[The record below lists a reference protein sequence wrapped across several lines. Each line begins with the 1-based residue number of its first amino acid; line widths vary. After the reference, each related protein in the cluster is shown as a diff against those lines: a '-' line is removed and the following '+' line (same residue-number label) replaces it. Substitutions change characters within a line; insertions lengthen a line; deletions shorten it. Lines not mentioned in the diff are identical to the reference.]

1 MPRLLSELET
11 TRGKQVPKRRE
22 LLVRCIIPW
31 RSFNLERE
39 RITQIQNEKYK
50 SGRWCLPRYTIF
62 LFTLCWGQWF
72 NLRWEATKSS
82 VRAYLMS
89 WILVHISACEWGRKR
104 LNPSPVVF
112 LWAYYYSS
120 EKWKGLF
127 CLAFCSSLLLPFITW
142 GLSFFLPCQGQF
154 IWNYLFWWEGRDW
167 HEPFLISLTCK
178 DWWIENQSS
187 FRDTCISSTALHVKI
202 LLV

>member
-1 MPRLLSELET
+1 MPDIYIRLLLEYVNFLPKITAVSVSFCIDFVCESSLISQRMNVRFDGSEQVSQSIKWWISFQGIQMPRRLSELET

-72 NLRWEATKSS
+72 NLR
-82 VRAYLMS
+82 
-89 WILVHISACEWGRKR
+89 
-104 LNPSPVVF
+104 
-112 LWAYYYSS
+112 
-120 EKWKGLF
+120 
-127 CLAFCSSLLLPFITW
+127 
-142 GLSFFLPCQGQF
+142 
-154 IWNYLFWWEGRDW
+154 
-167 HEPFLISLTCK
+167 
-178 DWWIENQSS
+178 
-187 FRDTCISSTALHVKI
+187 
-202 LLV
+202 